1 MLVVLSLIT
10 GLSYFTAGSFS
21 AGSAPLPAG
30 QEQDS
35 SISCFYCHMNVIVE
49 TKAKAPKHW
58 RSEVRCQACH
68 GTSMEHIDAEDN
80 SIKPEKLWND
90 SNVHELCRGCHSSPF
105 VAYRESR
112 HAQHLLSQEAAPART
127 GRPSC
132 SSCHGF
138 HGLRSEPEIMATCRR
153 CHQQLPKR
161 CESSGDAARN
171 SGMNCKS
178 CHNPHSLALAVSRS
192 ACSRPCEPGLMNHLA
207 LLGLPL
213 VCREDAQ
220 IIAGQPGYPC
230 AQRAGT
236 TFPVLARIPWVHFH
250 PLGASPLTHMGLRH
264 TLDVGLRPVGEIQLP
279 LEP

>member
-1 MLVVLSLIT
+1 VLVVWILIT

-21 AGSAPLPAG
+21 AGSAPLPGG

-80 SIKPEKLWND
+80 SIKPEKLWSD
-90 SNVHELCRGCHSSPF
+90 SNVHELCRGCHGSPSA
-105 VAYRESR
+105 AYRESR
-112 HAQHLLSQEAAPART
+112 HALRLLPQEAAPAQAK
-127 GRPSC
+127 GPSC

-153 CHQQLPKR
+153 CHPKLPKR
-161 CESSGDAARN
+161 CETAGDEARS

-178 CHNPHSLALAVSRS
+178 CHNPHSLALAVSRP
-192 ACSRPCEPGLMNHLA
+192 ACPGLSEPGLVN
-207 LLGLPL
+207 
-213 VCREDAQ
+213 Q
-220 IIAGQPGYPC
+220 
-230 AQRAGT
+230 
-236 TFPVLARIPWVHFH
+236 
-250 PLGASPLTHMGLRH
+250 SKLR
-264 TLDVGLRPVGEIQLP
+264 
-279 LEP
+279 